1 MYLDLK
7 DAPANTCGTR
17 WAWQSCGTHRD
28 MSEVRWPRVL
38 PGNVQDFHQ
47 EVAEVQLPFQSHR
60 LGTESQKTLEFGCSQ
75 SQAAQV
81 EQKRARKFLGLLQ
94 SSAGMGAVG
103 ITQESL
109 SVTICLQRTFC
120 CADFCSC
127 AILRNYHER
136 FYFSQRNPHPQD
148 HRAALTAHF
157 KLNFPPCHSA
167 GSKSHF
173 PSQRLFPSPSAE
185 GIFVSIWF
193 CRCCFNFV
201 WDFFFF
207 LVWRNPTHFQATEKL
222 PQQFNFNIAV

>member
-136 FYFSQRNPHPQD
+136 FYFSQRNPHPRITELPWQHISNSIFLPAILQAPKATFLPRD
-148 HRAALTAHF
+148 YSQALLLREF
-157 KLNFPPCHSA
+157 L
-167 GSKSHF
+167 
-173 PSQRLFPSPSAE
+173 SQFGFAVVVLILF
-185 GIFVSIWF
+185 GI
-193 CRCCFNFV
+193 
-201 WDFFFF
+201 FFF

-222 PQQFNFNIAV
+222 PQQFNFSIAV